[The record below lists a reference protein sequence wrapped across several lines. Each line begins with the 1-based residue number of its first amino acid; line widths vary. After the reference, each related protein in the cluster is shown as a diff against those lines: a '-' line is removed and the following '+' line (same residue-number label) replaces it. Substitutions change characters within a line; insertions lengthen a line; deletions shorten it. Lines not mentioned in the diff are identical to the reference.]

1 MTVAAYISDQQ
12 EAAKAEESE
21 DWLTT
26 VEIAY
31 LGMGNHTVAQVTHTS
46 WYRSVTY
53 AVPWADGT
61 VIITPSLGSGSQND
75 VDFIRRLV
83 TSIR

>member
-1 MTVAAYISDQQ
+1 
-12 EAAKAEESE
+12 
-21 DWLTT
+21 
-26 VEIAY
+26 
-31 LGMGNHTVAQVTHTS
+31 VTHTS